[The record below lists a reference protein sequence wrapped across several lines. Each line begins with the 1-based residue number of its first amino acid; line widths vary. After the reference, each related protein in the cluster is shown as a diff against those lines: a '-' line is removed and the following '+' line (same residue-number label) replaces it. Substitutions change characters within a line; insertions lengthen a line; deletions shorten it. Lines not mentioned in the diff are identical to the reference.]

1 MTMKLRRVLS
11 LSFVI
16 AGSACGGSDSSSQS
30 DGTTSATSASVTT
43 DPMSTGTASTPGT
56 SSPETTSDTPT
67 TAMDSST
74 TITSSTTLASTSTSG
89 DATSGESTAAE
100 STGAVEPAPLA
111 EHCACMLENCHDQ
124 YHAMWGE
131 DHVQSEMMCLADA
144 GAQPTVGMPAM
155 SGNSIECRY
164 DACTKKD
171 CVGATGG
178 GVCM

>member
-1 MTMKLRRVLS
+1 MTIRLDRTLAWS
-11 LSFVI
+11 ILL
-16 AGSACGGSDSSSQS
+16 AGAACGGSDSSSQS
-30 DGTTSATSASVTT
+30 DGTTSASVTA
-43 DPMSTGTASTPGT
+43 DPTSTGTASTPGT
-56 SSPETTSDTPT
+56 SSPETTSDITTTTMDST
-67 TAMDSST
+67 TAVSSSGDST
-74 TITSSTTLASTSTSG
+74 TQTTAG
-89 DATSGESTAAE
+89 STAAE

>member
-1 MTMKLRRVLS
+1 MIIQLDRTLS
-11 LSFVI
+11 WSLLL
-16 AGSACGGSDSSSQS
+16 AGAACGGSDSSSQS
-30 DGTTSATSASVTT
+30 DGTTSATSGSVTT
-43 DPMSTGTASTPGT
+43 DPTSTGTASTPGT

-74 TITSSTTLASTSTSG
+74 TITSTSTSG
-89 DATSGESTAAE
+89 DATTGGSTVAQT
-100 STGAVEPAPLA
+100 TGAVEPPPLA

-131 DHVQSEMMCLADA
+131 DHVQAEMMCLADA

-164 DACTKKD
+164 DACMKKD
-171 CVGATGG
+171 CEGATGG

>member
-1 MTMKLRRVLS
+1 
-11 LSFVI
+11 
-16 AGSACGGSDSSSQS
+16 
-30 DGTTSATSASVTT
+30 
-43 DPMSTGTASTPGT
+43 
-56 SSPETTSDTPT
+56 
-67 TAMDSST
+67 
-74 TITSSTTLASTSTSG
+74 
-89 DATSGESTAAE
+89 
-100 STGAVEPAPLA
+100 
-111 EHCACMLENCHDQ
+111 MLDICHDQ

-155 SGNSIECRY
+155 SGHSIECRY